1 MKMHI
6 IIKLRIWAMF
16 LLFTLLSGFSLFMKM
31 SFYPR
36 AITILFFILSI
47 IRFLN
52 TMIPRI
58 IIIGVS
64 LIILVS
70 LYLFWNSYLGLN
82 ILGYIMSLLML
93 LVLVIDYINV
103 VEAYGIFHNEVISEK
118 ELLYYL
124 NPKYKLLL
132 FIISVS
138 FGLSFIFH

>member
-1 MKMHI
+1 MHI
-6 IIKLRIWAMF
+6 IIKLRIWSMF

-31 SFYPR
+31 SFYPIS
-36 AITILFFILSI
+36 ITIPFFILFI
-47 IRFLN
+47 MRFLY
-52 TMIPRI
+52 TMVPRI

-103 VEAYGIFHNEVISEK
+103 VEVYGIFHNEVISEK
-118 ELLYYL
+118 KLLYYL

-132 FIISVS
+132 FIISIS